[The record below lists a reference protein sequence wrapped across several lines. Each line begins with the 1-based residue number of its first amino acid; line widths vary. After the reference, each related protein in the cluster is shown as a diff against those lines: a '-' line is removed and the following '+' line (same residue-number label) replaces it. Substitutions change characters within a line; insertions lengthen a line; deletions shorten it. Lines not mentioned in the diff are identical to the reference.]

1 MAAELSDVP
10 EACDDAACQSADPG
24 CGSIPGGLPEFRAS
38 HVASADVDE
47 DPHRSSI
54 HSTEVLT
61 KDDGR
66 KKPPPTR
73 CRLLHTVS
81 SDSSTHRFGGGR
93 PATAP
98 SVTSKDADAN
108 GNPTALRR
116 RNKEIL
122 RAKKARKDKHF
133 SKIAFTSSDSNYY
146 NLLPVQ
152 PGLGWWK
159 CILMN
164 SNHSLSFAYRLARNL
179 DVAIPDTVFC
189 SGTESFYIC
198 SGSKGMPGTLDR
210 SALKQDQS
218 SGAPSASSGWIIK
231 SDFSAVKLLES
242 NLFSRIHAEEQ
253 AIWAGNSLQLAPAT
267 RRSSAAGTWNSPE
280 KSEQSDC
287 RQFGSLSGGRAIQQQ
302 EGVGLQ
308 AQLPD
313 SPPYPAAVMKQMHYS
328 RKDCNITKAI
338 DLTTLGSVS
347 SDSSV
352 DRIYQAFVRGKSRSR
367 CQLTRVC
374 WSASRAPSGFTLVN
388 RLTPQQARSLGGDM
402 TSQFCV
408 SCDNPTLNGVS
419 KTAEEEQLRKADPA
433 ETSFDVFPVAGAT
446 LAAAAQVAKSI
457 FHFTQTLFKV
467 WLETIVVDLVKG
479 SPAGRWYFIQVK
491 SFTVRQTSPSMP
503 VTFSSSAAEDGDE
516 NEDDPGDR
524 RKKSCCETISR
535 LAIPSICQMCGLK
548 HRKQDLN
555 KTVNLRMMLETQH
568 HMRKRGLD
576 ILFFPLSGR
585 LQLSYNYPVCSLC
598 YSLYLAE
605 RELIKVEL
613 DLAQALRQPIPHR
626 DPTFFSFTGVLDAI
640 QSSTQADDPYLMDLL
655 RSFNNAPPR
664 QAVSFEAQ
672 GEGDNGRSS
681 INLQLDRAKDR
692 DPLLAFVNTHCD
704 TRRSVVIP
712 SAQTCHSRSSVSF
725 SPPSPSSETPAS
737 SSAVSP
743 TTSAQVQGGS
753 PSFPYDTTSQH
764 CYPSAS
770 HDSKA
775 TVGSSAG
782 ATSRDKSPQSQAP
795 PRHRMLT
802 GGAPA
807 VAPPKQTL
815 RGGEAV
821 MGGSLTKEDRCRQLP
836 PKLYQWRMMLFVHSL
851 QDLSDHMLLAPEE
864 KSVSDD
870 GHPAD
875 GSGRTRM
882 HPGPQ
887 VAIELKLFGSTTV
900 FPLHT
905 PERQGRTN
913 QSYPPGR
920 RMLCSFSQAMD
931 ESGSS
936 SEESCPADPTTDDA
950 AGARYHCISIR
961 RILVLYLFSVSPT
974 LHRVFQEESIHFR
987 LLASGPRAPTDRSES
1002 RRSTSGSAATS
1013 NRLCPSTST
1022 SRSRTSGGP
1031 PVLAVCPECS
1041 NPCPRSS
1048 GSFPPAVARRI
1059 DFGPSSRLTAA
1070 EITGQRPY
1078 SAATAPVSASV
1089 CPACK
1094 FAQPRL
1100 EASSPSVGR
1109 CTRPRTA
1116 AAAPS
1121 FGRHGSCGSLPPGSS
1136 GKNSRRAGL
1145 HRTSSA
1151 SSLTRTAQASAER
1164 EGDAVELQE
1173 VASGSCSLQR
1183 LVGVKHSK
1191 QQSYVLLFAAKGK
1204 GQARLRLVLGLHQ
1217 DMQVPSQYV
1226 CVRQYADA
1234 FLPARPYS
1242 SPCPVPSDWLDCLA
1256 GSGGPGTVSSSK
1268 LIDASGSRCR
1278 SEYQKQGSCLRVKA
1292 GWPST
1297 GPASSSQVFSG
1308 NPAPNSNRVLGIPVA
1323 TMNPRANRVG
1333 TETGQTPSGRPVSA
1347 EASISAAKRPLLGL
1361 RFSLPSG
1368 ASGRP
1373 TGAGSRP
1380 QKAINRL
1387 QMGGNAPAVRG
1398 ISPIFMLDLES

>member
-1 MAAELSDVP
+1 MATELSDVP
-10 EACDDAACQSADPG
+10 EASDDAACQSADAG
-24 CGSIPGGLPEFRAS
+24 CGSIPGGQQEFRAS
-38 HVASADVDE
+38 HVASADVDK
-47 DPHRSSI
+47 DLHRSSI
-54 HSTEVLT
+54 QSTEVLT
-61 KDDGR
+61 KNAGR
-66 KKPPPTR
+66 EKPPPTR
-73 CRLLHTVS
+73 SRLLYTVS
-81 SDSSTHRFGGGR
+81 SDSSTQRFGGGR

-98 SVTSKDADAN
+98 SVTRKDADAN
-108 GNPTALRR
+108 GNPTVLRR
-116 RNKEIL
+116 RTKEIL
-122 RAKKARKDKHF
+122 KAKKARKDKHF
-133 SKIAFTSSDSNYY
+133 SKIAFTGSDSNYY

-152 PGLGWWK
+152 PGVGWWK

-164 SNHSLSFAYRLARNL
+164 SNHSLSFVYRLARNL

-189 SGTESFYIC
+189 SGTESFYIS

-210 SALKQDQS
+210 SALKQNHS
-218 SGAPSASSGWIIK
+218 SGAASASSGWIIK

-242 NLFSRIHAEEQ
+242 NLFSRIHTEEQ
-253 AIWAGNSLQLAPAT
+253 AIRTGNSLQLAPAT

-280 KSEQSDC
+280 RSEQSDR

-308 AQLPD
+308 AQLQD

-352 DRIYQAFVRGKSRSR
+352 ERIYQAFVRGKLRSR

-467 WLETIVVDLVKG
+467 WLETIVVDLVKD

-503 VTFSSSAAEDGDE
+503 ITCSSSVAEDGDE
-516 NEDDPGDR
+516 NEDDTGDR
-524 RKKSCCETISR
+524 QRKGCCETISR

-576 ILFFPLSGR
+576 ILFFPHSGR

-664 QAVSFEAQ
+664 QTVSFEGQ
-672 GEGDNGRSS
+672 GESDSGRSS

-692 DPLLAFVNTHCD
+692 DPLLAFVNTDCE
-704 TRRSVVIP
+704 TGRSVVIP
-712 SAQTCHSRSSVSF
+712 SEQTSHSRSSVSF
-725 SPPSPSSETPAS
+725 SPPSPSSKTPAS

-743 TTSAQVQGGS
+743 TISARQVQGGS
-753 PSFPYDTTSQH
+753 PSFKNDTASPQH
-764 CYPSAS
+764 CFSSAS

-782 ATSRDKSPQSQAP
+782 PTTRDKSPQSQAP
-795 PRHRMLT
+795 PRPRVLT
-802 GGAPA
+802 GGAA
-807 VAPPKQTL
+807 AIAPPKQTL

-851 QDLSDHMLLAPEE
+851 QDLSDHLLLSPEE

-870 GHPAD
+870 GHRAD
-875 GSGRTRM
+875 GSGRARM

-905 PERQGRTN
+905 LEQQGRTK
-913 QSYPPGR
+913 QSDPPGR
-920 RMLCSFSQAMD
+920 RILCSFPQRVD

-936 SEESCPADPTTDDA
+936 SEGRSPADSTTDGA
-950 AGARYHCISIR
+950 AGARYHCISIK

-987 LLASGPRAPTDRSES
+987 LLASGPCAPRDRSES
-1002 RRSTSGSAATS
+1002 RSSTSGSAAS
-1013 NRLCPSTST
+1013 SSRLCPSTST
-1022 SRSRTSGGP
+1022 SRSCTSGGA

-1041 NPCPRSS
+1041 NPCRSS
-1048 GSFPPAVARRI
+1048 GSFPSAVARRI

-1094 FAQPRL
+1094 FVRPRL

-1116 AAAPS
+1116 GAAPS
-1121 FGRHGSCGSLPPGSS
+1121 FDRHGSCGSLPLGSS
-1136 GKNSRRAGL
+1136 DNNSRRAGM
-1145 HRTSSA
+1145 HRTRSV
-1151 SSLTRTAQASAER
+1151 SSLTRTAEASAER
-1164 EGDAVELQE
+1164 EGAAVELHE

-1191 QQSYVLLFAAKGK
+1191 QQSCVLLFAAKGK
-1204 GQARLRLVLGLHQ
+1204 GQARLQLVLGLHQ

-1242 SPCPVPSDWLDCLA
+1242 SPCPVPSDWLDCLT
-1256 GSGGPGTVSSSK
+1256 GSGGPGTVSSSN
-1268 LIDASGSRCR
+1268 LIEASGSSCP
-1278 SEYQKQGSCLRVKA
+1278 SGYQKQGSCFKT
-1292 GWPST
+1292 GWPYT
-1297 GPASSSQVFSG
+1297 GPASSSQAFSG
-1308 NPAPNSNRVLGIPVA
+1308 NPAPKSNRVLGIPLA
-1323 TMNPRANRVG
+1323 TLNPSANRMG
-1333 TETGQTPSGRPVSA
+1333 TETRQTASGRPVSA
-1347 EASISAAKRPLLGL
+1347 EVSISAAKIPLLGL

-1380 QKAINRL
+1380 QKTINRL
-1387 QMGGNAPAVRG
+1387 QMGGNAPTVRG
-1398 ISPIFMLDLES
+1398 ISPMFMLDLEN